1 MNLNYIKSQSYTKPE
16 LVDTTS
22 SKKVVYLHQNI
33 TEVIATD
40 EQSDENRI
48 YYEYEEA
55 KLTKEEYE
63 QYLDELSSTE
73 TLEDIESLKTE
84 NQTLTEQIDMLMNCV
99 LEMSELVYV

>member
-1 MNLNYIKSQSYTKPE
+1 MKSQSSVYPI
-16 LVDTTS
+16 LIDTTS
-22 SKKVVYLHQNI
+22 SKKYVYLREN
-33 TEVIATD
+33 VIEIESDNTD
-40 EQSDENRI
+40 GETYT
-48 YYEYEEA
+48 YYEYDEA

-63 QYLDELSSTE
+63 QYLKELSSTE